1 LTYLGIEGN
10 VGRKGLD
17 MKQQHAFVLGVI
29 IAASITALA
38 ASSLAEGP
46 PRKPPATASKQ
57 FIATMQ
63 DLAAARP
70 AISKRANDLLAQ
82 RYDLSGK
89 VDPSLR
95 MSGGKK
101 PVPVGPT
108 ARLKGISWDELAALP
123 PDQIKRRGVFPYLPM
138 THPLEPGG
146 GGMVFP
152 PSQLRSHPELDR
164 VDVGF
169 DIPDAYL
176 PEFPPPLFLTTHP
189 QLGDVSRGQEI
200 TVDNYYALLA
210 GVLAP
215 LQLDGLRL
223 LVTTFPTQQFNQTE
237 ERVTWES
244 SNGASCFSCHINGH
258 TTGQFHRAPDLRPT
272 PDRTRLE
279 TPTLR
284 GMFVQR
290 TFGSKRNIRT
300 LEDFTEVE
308 ANTAYFDGD
317 DSLAQRK
324 GARHFSRPEVAAM
337 SAFQN
342 IIDLPPAPKLL
353 PTGDLDR
360 AQATPAELRGEALFQ
375 GKARCSICH
384 PGEYSTDNLSH
395 DLRVERFYSGRA
407 EGIFKTFSLRGIKD
421 SPPYLH
427 DGRLLTLEDTV
438 EFFNVVLGT
447 KLSTAEKR
455 DVVAYLRVL

>member
-1 LTYLGIEGN
+1 
-10 VGRKGLD
+10 
-17 MKQQHAFVLGVI
+17 MKQQHALVAGVATI
-29 IAASITALA
+29 ASITVFA
-38 ASSLAEGP
+38 ASSVAEGP
-46 PRKPPATASKQ
+46 TRKPPATATKQ
-57 FIATMQ
+57 FVAAMQ
-63 DLAAARP
+63 TLADARP
-70 AISKRANDLLAQ
+70 AITKRANDLLAQ

-108 ARLKGISWDELAALP
+108 ARLKNITWDQLAALP
-123 PDQIKRRGVFPYLPM
+123 PKDIKRRGLFPYLPLP
-138 THPLEPGG
+138 HPLEPAGG
-146 GGMVFP
+146 GSVMP
-152 PSQLRSHPELDR
+152 PSQLRSHPEFER

-189 QLGDVSRGQEI
+189 ELGDVSKGQEI
-200 TVDNYYALLA
+200 SLDNYYALL
-210 GVLAP
+210 GTVLAP

-223 LVTTFPTQQFNQTE
+223 LVTTFPSQQFNQTE
-237 ERVTWES
+237 DRASWEA
-244 SNGASCFSCHINGH
+244 SNGVSCFSCHINGH
-258 TTGQFHRAPDLRPT
+258 TTGQFHRAPDLRPAQ
-272 PDRTRLE
+272 DRVRLE

-284 GMFVQR
+284 GMFAQR

-300 LEDFTEVE
+300 LEDFSEVE

-324 GARHFSRPEVAAM
+324 GARHFSREEVAAM

-353 PTGDLDR
+353 PTGDLDA
-360 AQATPAELRGEALFQ
+360 AQATPAELHGEAIFR
-375 GKARCSICH
+375 GKGRCAACH
-384 PGEYSTDNLSH
+384 SGEYFTDNLSH
-395 DLRVERFYSGRA
+395 DLRVERFYDGRA

-438 EFFNVVLGT
+438 EFFNMVLGT
-447 KLSTAEKR
+447 KLSAAEKR
-455 DVVAYLRVL
+455 DLVAYLRVL

>member
-1 LTYLGIEGN
+1 
-10 VGRKGLD
+10 
-17 MKQQHAFVLGVI
+17 MKQQHALVAGVATI
-29 IAASITALA
+29 ASITVLV

-57 FIATMQ
+57 FITAMQ
-63 DLAAARP
+63 TLADARP
-70 AISKRANDLLAQ
+70 AITKRANDLLAQ

-89 VDPSLR
+89 TDPTLR

-108 ARLKGISWDELAALP
+108 GRLKGVSWDQLAALP
-123 PDQIKRRGVFPYLPM
+123 PAEIKRRGVFPYLPLP
-138 THPLEPGG
+138 HPLEPAGG
-146 GGMVFP
+146 GPLFP
-152 PSQLRSHPELDR
+152 PSQLHTHPEFER

-189 QLGDVSRGQEI
+189 ELGDVSKGQEV
-200 TVDNYYALLA
+200 TLDNYYPLL
-210 GVLAP
+210 GNLLAP

-223 LVTTFPTQQFNQTE
+223 LVTTFPSQQFNQTE
-237 ERVTWES
+237 DRATWEA
-244 SNGASCFSCHINGH
+244 SNGVSCFSCHINGH
-258 TTGQFHRAPDLRPT
+258 TTGQFHRAPDLRPAA
-272 PDRTRLE
+272 DRVRLE

-284 GMFVQR
+284 GMFAQR

-300 LEDFTEVE
+300 LEDFSEVE

-317 DSLAQRK
+317 DSLAQKK
-324 GARHFSRPEVAAM
+324 GARHFSREEVAAL

-353 PTGDLDR
+353 PTGDLDV
-360 AQATPAELRGEALFQ
+360 AQATPAELRGEAIFR
-375 GKARCSICH
+375 GKGRCAVCH
-384 PGEYSTDNLSH
+384 AGAYFTDNLSH
-395 DLRVERFYSGRA
+395 DLRVERFYEGRA

-447 KLSTAEKR
+447 KLSAAEKR
-455 DVVAYLRVL
+455 DLVAFLRGL